1 MAITLVITGDKE
13 TNAKLAKLAGPDQK
27 KAIRK
32 ASREALRPVLA
43 QVKAT
48 APRRTGALSRAAKIR
63 AITRSR
69 VRIGSMVTV
78 TGTGK
83 GFSGKAFYGGFIE
96 YGWKSGRRVRNSDLK
111 NADGTTLGGKKRRT
125 EVQKAIAWYRDGLRN
140 KIPGTQWMKKSA
152 DAKKE
157 EALANYRY
165 ELDVFIAD
173 AVK

>member
-1 MAITLVITGDKE
+1 MAITVVITGDAE

-48 APRRTGALSRAAKIR
+48 APRRTGALSRAATIR
-63 AITRSR
+63 SMERSR
-69 VRIGSMVTV
+69 SKLGSRVTV
-78 TGTGK
+78 HGTGK
-83 GFSGKAFYGGFIE
+83 GFSGKTFYGGFIE
-96 YGWKSGRRVRNSDLK
+96 YGWKAGRRVRNSDLSLARGAK
-111 NADGTTLGGKKRRT
+111 RNASAQAVAKHIDAKRR
-125 EVQKAIAWYRDGLRN
+125 
-140 KIPGTQWMKKSA
+140 KIPGTEWMKKA
-152 DAKKE
+152 AKAKQS

-173 AVK
+173 AIK